1 MKFTWLYIFI
11 FILGT
16 SISAQETH
24 IIKWA
29 SGTEDLQAPL
39 EVQVGDKVQWVFGES
54 TPQNLIGNSLGES
67 SDFGIQQVLAKGSIY
82 EYVFAKRGIYTFQS
96 AVDKDLKGTIR
107 VTEAKSSLSQTKDG
121 FKIYPNPVK
130 DRIFFKNPEA
140 SNGVEIT
147 FYDVLG
153 KLVKR
158 NSIDSNTLQSG
169 IDVSRLKRGV
179 YLVQIDNGERSF
191 TQKLIKD

>member
-1 MKFTWLYIFI
+1 MKFTLLYIFI
-11 FILGT
+11 FIGVSL
-16 SISAQETH
+16 SAQETH

-29 SGTEDLQAPL
+29 SGADELQAPL
-39 EVQVGDKVQWVFGES
+39 EVKVGDKVQWVFGES
-54 TPQNLIGNSLGES
+54 VPQNLIGNSLGES

-96 AVDKDLKGTIR
+96 AVNKDLKGTIR
-107 VTEAKSSLSQTKDG
+107 VKESKSNLIQTKEG

-140 SNGVEIT
+140 SKNVEIT

-153 KLVKR
+153 KLVKQ
-158 NSIDSNTLQSG
+158 NSIDSNMLQSG
-169 IDVSRLKRGV
+169 MDVSRLKRGV